1 MWPLIIYE
9 IGQYAVEAFDRKVNR
24 QEVGC
29 SGHIRK
35 VRNHDSI
42 RTDGVLEGMEESNA
56 LKCEKYI
63 YIYIYIYIYKYIQH
77 IYIKSIIYIIQYI
90 YIYYTDL
97 TLDLRELGY
106 LVQFF
111 AIGVGTRGLI
121 GRSIFSGRSAY
132 EARKERNT

>member
-35 VRNHDSI
+35 VRNHVSI
-42 RTDGVLEGMEESNA
+42 RTDGVLEEMEESNA

-63 YIYIYIYIYKYIQH
+63 YIYIYIQIYTIYIYKKYNIYNTIH
-77 IYIKSIIYIIQYI
+77 IYILYRFDTGS
-90 YIYYTDL
+90 
-97 TLDLRELGY
+97 E
-106 LVQFF
+106 
-111 AIGVGTRGLI
+111 GTRIPRAILRN
-121 GRSIFSGRSAY
+121 RS
-132 EARKERNT
+132 RNTRFDWQIHFFREIGL